1 MDKSLAE
8 PLVAFPVDSIIDNS
22 TTDFDLFLRIGD
34 HFILYGSSGYK
45 WCRDELQGLLR
56 NGLTHFLVRPQDQR
70 KIKVYEK
77 ISTLPKMQ
85 KDEAP
90 HKRIQSITDVA
101 STFIQYLY
109 EEPITPACVAKAKE
123 IGVAII
129 DCMQEDKA
137 CIQAISGLGDHDYYT
152 YRHSARVAV
161 YSVAIAIQMG
171 LTDREKLTEIA
182 LGGIF
187 HDVGKKEISKEI
199 LNKTGA
205 LTEMEWKLMLSHPS
219 LGFLAVANSVLTYV
233 PREIILHHH
242 EKMDGSGYPDGLDK
256 TGLLMEVKIATVAD
270 IFDALTSTRTYQNK
284 RTRFESL
291 DFMKNKFLVS
301 KIQKEPFMALIACLG
316 DEAK

>member
-1 MDKSLAE
+1 VQQLLNDQ
-8 PLVAFPVDSIIDNS
+8 LVSFPVERIIDNS
-22 TTDFDLFLRIGD
+22 TTDFDLFLRVGD

-45 WCRDELQGLLR
+45 WNRSELEGLLR
-56 NGLTHFLVRPQDQR
+56 NGLTHFLVRSKDQR

-77 ISTLPKMQ
+77 ISTLPKIR
-85 KDEAP
+85 KDEPP
-90 HKRIQSITDVA
+90 HQRIKSITDVA
-101 STFIQYLY
+101 ATFIQYLY
-109 EEPITPACVAKAKE
+109 EEPVTPACVIKGKE
-123 IGVAII
+123 IGQAIVE
-129 DCMQEDKA
+129 CLQEDTT

-161 YSVAIAIQMG
+161 YSVAMAIQMS
-171 LTDREKLTEIA
+171 LDDLNKLTEIA

-187 HDVGKKEISKEI
+187 HDVGKKEIPKDV

-219 LGFLAVANSVLTYV
+219 LGFLAVANSILSFV

-242 EKMDGSGYPDGLDK
+242 EKLDGSGYPDGLDK
-256 TGLLMEVKIATVAD
+256 GSLLTEVKIATVAD
-270 IFDALTSTRTYQNK
+270 IFDALTSSRAYQNK
-284 RTRFESL
+284 RSRFESL
-291 DFMKNKFLVS
+291 DFMKNKFLAA